1 MDGHI
6 QRQRD
11 SRSWGKVG
19 YISIVILCLLGSS
32 VVAGVV
38 APASAS
44 VSSGQSQVDQP
55 LPNTLSIR
63 STGGQRVSYTITV
76 SERISPGPGA
86 DLSNATQPD
95 TVSQTTASGSTAQG
109 GVDNFTFSG
118 RITALNLTGGPAEVS
133 VNGEQVDPTTFP
145 QSTPTSANTT
155 TATATSTS
163 TPADTPPAPPTVNST
178 STLTPTPTPTPSPT
192 TTTTSIST
200 PTQGPTSTR
209 VSGSIPT
216 STPTATAT
224 SSPTQQPTTAT
235 GTPVEPTPTS
245 RETNVTETQTPSGTE
260 SGVLG
265 FLNSVSLFTLV
276 GGFLIIVF
284 TILAVVARYNR

>member
-1 MDGHI
+1 MDCHTR
-6 QRQRD
+6 RQRN
-11 SRSWGKVG
+11 SRSWWRVG
-19 YISIVILCLLGSS
+19 YISIVVLCLLGSS
-32 VVAGVV
+32 VIAGVV

-44 VSSGQSQVDQP
+44 ISSSQSQVDQP

-63 STGGQRVSYTITV
+63 STGDQRVSYTVTV
-76 SERISPGPGA
+76 SERISPGSGA

-95 TVSQTTASGSTAQG
+95 TISQTMASGSTAQG

-118 RITALNLTGGPAEVS
+118 RLTALNLSSDSAEVS

-145 QSTPTSANTT
+145 QSTSTPANTT

-178 STLTPTPTPTPSPT
+178 PTPSQT
-192 TTTTSIST
+192 TTTTSTST
-200 PTQGPTSTR
+200 PTQGSTSTR

-216 STPTATAT
+216 ATPTATPT
-224 SSPTQQPTTAT
+224 STPTQQPTTAA
-235 GTPVEPTPTS
+235 GAPVEPSPTP
-245 RETNVTETQTPSGTE
+245 REMNTTETRTPSRNE

-265 FLNSVSLFTLV
+265 LLNSVSLFTLV
-276 GGFLIIVF
+276 GGLLIIVF
-284 TILAVVARYNR
+284 SILAVVARCNR